1 MEKDGLFLLD
11 FIVPLRVTSEDNSSP
26 PPSWATKMMFVEVI
40 LLVDYSVL
48 DPHKVASKSLLVGL
62 EGPVILPSLK
72 DRTGLSLMVSDY
84 VAYEIMV
91 RSHYV
96 QIMTQTLPEQPESEK
111 QAMDIDITLS
121 ASLKSTSA
129 GNNNKLYQVD

>member
-1 MEKDGLFLLD
+1 
-11 FIVPLRVTSEDNSSP
+11 
-26 PPSWATKMMFVEVI
+26 MFVDMS
-40 LLVDYSVL
+40 LLVNYSVW

-96 QIMTQTLPEQPESEK
+96 QIMAQTLPEQPESGKTSHGYRHHKLSQPQKYLCWK
-111 QAMDIDITLS
+111 QQQEVPGRLANQS
-121 ASLKSTSA
+121 S
-129 GNNNKLYQVD
+129 GHF

>member
-26 PPSWATKMMFVEVI
+26 PPSWATKMVFVEVI
-40 LLVDYSVL
+40 LLVDYSVW
-48 DPHKVASKSLLVGL
+48 DPHKVASKSALVGL

-72 DRTGLSLMVSDY
+72 DRTGLSLMVS
-84 VAYEIMV
+84 EIMV

-96 QIMTQTLPEQPESEK
+96 QIMAQQLPEQPESEK
-111 QAMDIDITLS
+111 QAMVIDITHS

-129 GNNNKLYQVD
+129 GNHNKLFQVD

>member
-1 MEKDGLFLLD
+1 
-11 FIVPLRVTSEDNSSP
+11 
-26 PPSWATKMMFVEVI
+26 MFVELI
-40 LLVDYSVL
+40 LLVDYSVW

-96 QIMTQTLPEQPESEK
+96 QIMAQQLPEQPESEK
-111 QAMDIDITLS
+111 QAMVIDITHS

-129 GNNNKLYQVD
+129 GNNNKLFQVD